1 MGRSCVEDPYNL
13 ELVVEKA
20 VELASGKTIARAMQ
34 HSAMPVGRV
43 GKIDPDSRVS
53 VPFTRAETT

>member
-1 MGRSCVEDPYNL
+1 M
-13 ELVVEKA
+13 EKA

-34 HSAMPVGRV
+34 HSATPVGRV